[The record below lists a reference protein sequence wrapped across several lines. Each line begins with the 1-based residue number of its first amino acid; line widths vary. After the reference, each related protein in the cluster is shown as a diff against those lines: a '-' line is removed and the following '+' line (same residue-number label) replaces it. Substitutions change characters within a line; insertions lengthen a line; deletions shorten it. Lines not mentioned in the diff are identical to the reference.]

1 MPTTSLPVLIWWAF
15 GYALSLLL
23 VCARCFFDSLQVT
36 ALFPSQQQA
45 FRVRLEGDAAVA
57 MECDNLLGTCFLLR
71 LRRKMFEYVKFSS
84 VTGKVLRVLS
94 APTLRFVHVECRCIY
109 DCHLFGVLFGSM
121 HSDFL

>member
-1 MPTTSLPVLIWWAF
+1 MGTSCRRVHVPKTSLPVLIWWAF
-15 GYALSLLL
+15 GYVLNAIPACLL
-23 VCARCFFDSLQVT
+23 ARIWFIDSLQVT
-36 ALFPSQQQA
+36 ALFASQRQV

-94 APTLRFVHVECRCIY
+94 APTLRLVNIEC
-109 DCHLFGVLFGSM
+109 
-121 HSDFL
+121 